1 MSSQFPYQGGHGGA
15 LPPNPNGG
23 QFQPNSYN
31 GTAPP
36 LGSNHS
42 AQPPLKGNPQMTQNG
57 PPLGAPMGQ
66 FPPQGGQTSRPGFPP
81 GFPPQIGNPRSFPP
95 AQMPGGSAN
104 FQGAPPTSQ
113 FSNMSMNDH
122 SRQMAS
128 SDIRQGM
135 TAPLPSHTQQNINGF
150 QPRHS
155 GPPLTSN
162 VPSGFPPTI
171 GGGTPAS
178 VGPGMPPTSMRP
190 GMPPSSVGA
199 GMAPSTMNAGM
210 PPSSMNAGM
219 PPSSMNPGMP
229 PSSMGAGMPPSS
241 INAGMPPSSMGA
253 GMPPPIGAGMPPSS
267 VTSGMHPTSMGAGMP
282 PSSLAGGMPPQL
294 LKGGGSGPS
303 NSMGNTRFPP
313 STVSGHIPPGPNAG
327 AALLGQGMNQPLYP
341 QPTGPIGQVPP
352 VSQNQHFPG
361 SAQGN
366 QFGASPSMT
375 PPQTQSMH
383 PPPFSSIPARP
394 GFPPMQSSGQ
404 MPPQPNQFQGSL
416 PFNQQQPPPM
426 GYGAPPGPQAPPAPM
441 QPPQQKRLDPDQM
454 PSPIQ
459 VIEDDKR
466 TRSGVFQTNTRGN
479 VPPLVT
485 TNFTTQDQGNANPRF
500 IRSTM
505 YNVPCTADMLK
516 SSHIPFALALSPFA
530 ELGPQEQPPPIVD
543 LGELGPVRCKR
554 CKAYMNPFMQFI
566 DGGRRFQCVFC
577 GAATDVPNEYFAH
590 LDHTGRRVDSFNRA
604 ELCLGSYEFVATKD
618 YCKNGV
624 PPKEPAFIFM
634 IDVSYNSVKSGL
646 VNLICDKLKS
656 EILIN
661 LPKETG
667 ATESEIRVG
676 FVTYHKELHFYNV
689 KGSLAQPQM
698 MVVSDL
704 EDMFV
709 PLVDGFLVKLSESEA
724 VIDSLLSQIP
734 QMFAESKETELV
746 LGPVIQAGLDAL
758 QSAERAGR
766 LYIFHTGL
774 PTAEAP
780 GKMKNRD
787 DRKLLGTEKEKTILS
802 PQTSF
807 YNKLGTEC
815 VSAGCSVELFLFPN
829 QYIDVATMSDICR
842 VTAGNIFKYSYFQ
855 ADIDGERFIEDLK
868 MTVLR
873 SQAFDAIL
881 RVRTSTG
888 IRPVDFYG
896 NFYMANTTD
905 VEMASVDSD
914 SSVSLEIKHDDRLS
928 ESEGAYIQVAVLY
941 TSVSG
946 QRRLRCHNLS
956 LNCCA
961 QMADLFRSC
970 ELDVLINF
978 FAKQA
983 IRTCLNA
990 NPKQVREHIMN
1001 ETAQILACYRK
1012 NCANPSSPGQLV
1024 LPECMKLLPLYAN
1037 CVIKNDSISGGSEI
1051 STDDRSYLMH
1061 MVNSMDP
1068 QMSNVFFYPTLLPFH
1083 NLDMESNEIPTAI
1096 RCSVERL
1103 EDNGIYLLENG
1114 LSMFLWIG
1122 HNVKPEMIQ
1131 SIFAVQSAAQVD
1143 IDKVQVLQLDNP
1155 VSRRLCDLISKL
1167 RERRSR
1173 YLKLTIVR
1181 QRDKLEPWFNHF
1193 LVEDKG
1199 MGSGSSYV
1207 DFLCHIHKE
1216 IRNILN

>member
-1 MSSQFPYQGGHGGA
+1 MSSQFPYQGGTPSVNPNAGA
-15 LPPNPNGG
+15 YPPNM
-23 QFQPNSYN
+23 YN
-31 GTAPP
+31 GMAPP
-36 LGSNHS
+36 PG
-42 AQPPLKGNPQMTQNG
+42 AQPPGKGGPLNG
-57 PPLGAPMGQ
+57 PPMGQ
-66 FPPQGGQTSRPGFPP
+66 QFPSQGGPPGQPPRPGFSPRGP
-81 GFPPQIGNPRSFPP
+81 QGPFPPNNF
-95 AQMPGGSAN
+95 PGG
-104 FQGAPPTSQ
+104 PPTSQ
-113 FSNMSMNDH
+113 FSNMSVNDVRPGWGPPRPGLH
-122 SRQMAS
+122 SAQPN
-128 SDIRQGM
+128 Q
-135 TAPLPSHTQQNINGF
+135 INGF
-150 QPRHS
+150 QPRSS
-155 GPPLTSN
+155 GPPQS
-162 VPSGFPPTI
+162 
-171 GGGTPAS
+171 
-178 VGPGMPPTSMRP
+178 
-190 GMPPSSVGA
+190 
-199 GMAPSTMNAGM
+199 
-210 PPSSMNAGM
+210 SSMPMGG
-219 PPSSMNPGMP
+219 GMP
-229 PSSMGAGMPPSS
+229 PSSMGGGMPPSPMGGGMPPSS
-241 INAGMPPSSMGA
+241 MVGGMPPSSMG
-253 GMPPPIGAGMPPSS
+253 GEMPPSSMGGMPPSS
-267 VTSGMHPTSMGAGMP
+267 MGGGMP
-282 PSSLAGGMPPQL
+282 PSSMGGGMPPSSMDKGMPPSMGVGMPPPSMNTGLPPTSIGGMPPPTGGGMPPSSFGGLPPSSVSGLPPPLMAGGISLPSVGGMPPSSIGGGMPPQ
-294 LKGGGSGPS
+294 S
-303 NSMGNTRFPP
+303 SMG
-313 STVSGHIPPGPNAG
+313 S
-327 AALLGQGMNQPLYP
+327 
-341 QPTGPIGQVPP
+341 TGPRPP
-352 VSQNQHFPG
+352 YPSQPGYRPQAPPTSQNQQFPG
-361 SAQGN
+361 MSQGS
-366 QFGASPSMT
+366 QFGTLPSVV
-375 PPQTQSMH
+375 PPQGQSMH
-383 PPPFSSIPARP
+383 PPVPNSAPTRP
-394 GFPPMQSSGQ
+394 GFPPASAPGQ
-404 MPPQPNQFQGSL
+404 MPPQPNQFPGSV
-416 PFNQQQPPPM
+416 PYGHQQPPPPPM
-426 GYGAPPGPQAPPAPM
+426 GYGAIPGPQAPPAPM

-459 VIEDDKR
+459 VIEDDKK
-466 TRSGVFQTNTRGN
+466 TRSGVFQTNARGS

-485 TNFTTQDQGNANPRF
+485 TNFTTQDQGNSNPRF

-516 SSHIPFALALSPFA
+516 SSHIPFALSLSPFA
-530 ELGPQEQPPPIVD
+530 ELGPQEHPPPLVD

-554 CKAYMNPFMQFI
+554 CKAYMNSFMQFI

-590 LDHTGRRVDSFNRA
+590 LDHTGRRVDTYNRA

-646 VNLICDKLKS
+646 VQLICDKLKS

-667 ATESEIRVG
+667 ASESEIRVG

-734 QMFAESKETELV
+734 QMFSESKETELV

-758 QSAERAGR
+758 QSADRAGR

-787 DRKLLGTEKEKTILS
+787 DRKLLGTDKEKTILS

-807 YNKLGTEC
+807 YNKLGTDC
-815 VSAGCSVELFLFPN
+815 VAAGCSVELFLFPN
-829 QYIDVATMSDICR
+829 QYIDVATMSDVCR

-855 ADIDGERFIEDLK
+855 ADLDGERFIEDLK

-905 VEMASVDSD
+905 VEMASIDSD
-914 SSVSLEIKHDDRLS
+914 SCVSLEIKHDDKLS
-928 ESEGAYIQVAVLY
+928 ESEGAYVQVAVLY

-956 LNCCA
+956 LNCCV

-970 ELDVLINF
+970 ELDVLVNF

-983 IRTCLNA
+983 IRTSLNA

-1037 CVIKNDSISGGSEI
+1037 CIIKNDSISGGSEI

-1061 MVNSMDP
+1061 LVNSMDP
-1068 QMSNVFFYPTLLPFH
+1068 RTSNVFFYPALLPFH
-1083 NLDMESNEIPTAI
+1083 NLDMESSEIPAAI
-1096 RCSVERL
+1096 RCSSERL

-1122 HNVKPEMIQ
+1122 HGVKPEMIQ
-1131 SIFAVQSAAQVD
+1131 DIFAVQSAAQVD

>member
-1 MSSQFPYQGGHGGA
+1 MSSQFPYQGGAPPFNPNTGGY
-15 LPPNPNGG
+15 PPNI
-23 QFQPNSYN
+23 YN
-31 GTAPP
+31 GMAPP
-36 LGSNHS
+36 PG
-42 AQPPLKGNPQMTQNG
+42 AQPPGKMPPPNG
-57 PPLGAPMGQ
+57 PPVGAPQGQ
-66 FPPQGGQTSRPGFPP
+66 FPPQGGPMGPPARPGFQPA
-81 GFPPQIGNPRSFPP
+81 GFPPTGPQRPP
-95 AQMPGGSAN
+95 GPSAMPGGPNN
-104 FQGAPPTSQ
+104 FPGGPPTSK
-113 FSNMSMNDH
+113 FNSMSINDGVRPGWGPPRPGQ
-122 SRQMAS
+122 SGPPQPNQM
-128 SDIRQGM
+128 
-135 TAPLPSHTQQNINGF
+135 NGF
-150 QPRHS
+150 QPRPPGHPHAPS
-155 GPPLTSN
+155 GQG
-162 VPSGFPPTI
+162 GFPPS
-171 GGGTPAS
+171 S
-178 VGPGMPPTSMRP
+178 VPPSMNTGPPPSSMPPTSMGG
-190 GMPPSSVGA
+190 GMPPPSVG
-199 GMAPSTMNAGM
+199 GL
-210 PPSSMNAGM
+210 PPSSMGGGM
-219 PPSSMNPGMP
+219 PPPSVGGLPPSSMGGGMPPPSVGGLPPSSMAGGMP
-229 PSSMGAGMPPSS
+229 PSSMGG
-241 INAGMPPSSMGA
+241 GMPPSSMGG
-253 GMPPPIGAGMPPSS
+253 GMPPPSMNTGMAPSS
-267 VTSGMHPTSMGAGMP
+267 V
-282 PSSLAGGMPPQL
+282 GGMPPQTSMA
-294 LKGGGSGPS
+294 GPPGGSL
-303 NSMGNTRFPP
+303 
-313 STVSGHIPPGPNAG
+313 PPGPRP
-327 AALLGQGMNQPLYP
+327 MYP
-341 QPTGPIGQVPP
+341 QQPGYGSQAPPTSH
-352 VSQNQHFPG
+352 SQQFPG
-361 SAQGN
+361 MPPQGN
-366 QFGASPSMT
+366 QFGGAPPSMV
-375 PPQTQSMH
+375 PPQGQSMH
-383 PPPFSSIPARP
+383 PPAPNTAPPRP
-394 GFPPMQSSGQ
+394 GFQRPPAPGQ
-404 MPPQPNQFQGSL
+404 MPPQPGQFPGSV
-416 PFNQQQPPPM
+416 PYGQQPPPPM
-426 GYGAPPGPQAPPAPM
+426 GYGGAPGPQAPPAPM

-466 TRSGVFQTNTRGN
+466 TRSGVFQTNARGS

-516 SSHIPFALALSPFA
+516 SSHIPFSLAISPFA
-530 ELGPQEQPPPIVD
+530 ELGPQEHPPPLVD

-590 LDHTGRRVDSFNRA
+590 LDHTGRRVDTYNRA

-646 VNLICDKLKS
+646 VQLICDKLKS

-667 ATESEIRVG
+667 ASESEIRVG

-734 QMFAESKETELV
+734 QMFSESKETELV

-758 QSAERAGR
+758 QSADRAGR

-780 GKMKNRD
+780 GKIKNRD

-807 YNKLGTEC
+807 YNKLGTDC
-815 VSAGCSVELFLFPN
+815 VAAGCSVELFLFPN
-829 QYIDVATMSDICR
+829 QYIDVATMSDVCR

-855 ADIDGERFIEDLK
+855 ADLDGERFIEDLK

-905 VEMASVDSD
+905 VEMASIDADSC
-914 SSVSLEIKHDDRLS
+914 VSLEIKHDDKLS
-928 ESEGAYIQVAVLY
+928 ESEGAFIQVAVLY
-941 TSVSG
+941 TSISG

-970 ELDVLINF
+970 ELDVLVNF

-983 IRTCLNA
+983 IRTSLNA

-1061 MVNSMDP
+1061 LVNSMDP
-1068 QMSNVFFYPTLLPFH
+1068 STSNVFFYPALLPFH
-1083 NLDMESNEIPTAI
+1083 NLDMESSEIPSAI
-1096 RCSVERL
+1096 RCSNERL

-1122 HNVKPEMIQ
+1122 HSVKPEMIQ
-1131 SIFAVQSAAQVD
+1131 DIFAVQSAAQVD

-1155 VSRRLCDLISKL
+1155 VSRRLCDLIGKL